1 MRRLRA
7 LIRKEFIHMRRD
19 RRTLMS
25 IFMMPL
31 LQLFLLGYAA
41 NTEVSNVS
49 TVVVDQ
55 DQSQSSRQ
63 LLDAY
68 RATGYFLLDHLAQSE
83 DEAVKLID
91 SGDVKVA
98 LIIPPDYSREMN
110 SNRVA
115 TIGVLVDGS
124 DPGIA
129 GSAVANAN
137 LVAQSVGSKIRS
149 EQLVA
154 RNASTAGGLPLE
166 VRTRVLYNP
175 DLVSTY
181 NMIPGLIGTILQMTT
196 MMLTSL
202 AIVRERER
210 GTIEQLIV
218 TPIRNWELMVAKI
231 TPYVLMSMVNV
242 AIILIVGTAWFGVP
256 IRGSIGLLVAL
267 TGLFLLPNLG
277 LGLLISTIAKTQ
289 QEATALIQP
298 IILPSFFLA
307 GFLFPLAALPPFLQF
322 VSYFIPLRYFLV
334 IVRGVIVKGVGI
346 EVLLPQVGALVIF
359 SLLLLFVAIRRF
371 HKTLE

>member
-1 MRRLRA
+1 

-19 RRTLMS
+19 RRTLIS

-55 DQSQSSRQ
+55 DQSQGSRQ

-68 RATGYFLLDHLAQSE
+68 RSTGYFLLDHMAQNE
-83 DEAVKLID
+83 DEAVSLID
-91 SGDVKVA
+91 RGDVKVA
-98 LIIPPDYSREMN
+98 IIIPPDYSREMN

-115 TIGVLVDGS
+115 TVGVLVDGS

-129 GSAVANAN
+129 GSAVADAN

-149 EQLVA
+149 EQLV
-154 RNASTAGGLPLE
+154 STTSRSAAGLPLE

-231 TPYVLMSMVNV
+231 TPYVLMSMINV
-242 AIILIVGTAWFGVP
+242 AIILVVGTAWFNVP
-256 IRGSIGLLVAL
+256 IRGNILLLVTL

-277 LGLLISTIAKTQ
+277 IGLLISTAAKTQ
-289 QEATALIQP
+289 QEASSLMQP

-322 VSYFIPLRYFLV
+322 VSLFIPLRYFLV
-334 IVRGVIVKGVGI
+334 IVRGVIVKGIGL
-346 EVLLPQVGALVIF
+346 EALLPQVAALVVF
-359 SLLLLFVAIRRF
+359 SFLLLFIAIRRF
-371 HKTLE
+371 RKTLE